1 MSFLAK
7 SNKLDFNEMK
17 EFTNQSI
24 LSVPRFLASLAIP
37 AEVVV
42 AYELGDGRTLSIKY
56 KERNKL
62 RFTVTTIAV
71 RIPVFLDE
79 E

>member
-1 MSFLAK
+1 
-7 SNKLDFNEMK
+7 MK
-17 EFTNQSI
+17 EFPNLSI

-42 AYELGDGRTLSIKY
+42 AYELGDGMTLSIKH

-71 RIPVFLDE
+71 RIQVFLDE